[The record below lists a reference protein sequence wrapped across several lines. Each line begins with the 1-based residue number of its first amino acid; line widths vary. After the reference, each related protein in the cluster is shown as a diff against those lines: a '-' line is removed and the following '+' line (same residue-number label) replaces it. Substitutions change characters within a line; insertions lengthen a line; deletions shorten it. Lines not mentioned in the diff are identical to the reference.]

1 MLGEDAGW
9 DKAGRPVTWCL
20 TLAKLPLG
28 SLEAGPTPK
37 GMLVFEA
44 NLTLPEARAFSRVF
58 SFFLNGSQIFPSLSI
73 QFWFPHIAIQRGQ
86 LFTCS
91 LHIPPPTHTH
101 TCSSCVLSKVQH
113 GAYLLCSL
121 QLCPAATSAQDL
133 SWTQKSLTKKPEVQ
147 GRTNDGHLYGLLISE

>member
-1 MLGEDAGW
+1 MLNLLGEDAGW

-86 LFTCS
+86 LLTCS
-91 LHIPPPTHTH
+91 LHIPPNTHTH
-101 TCSSCVLSKVQH
+101 VPHVFSPKYGMALTSCVHFSL
-113 GAYLLCSL
+113 ALLPP
-121 QLCPAATSAQDL
+121 QLRTSPGH
-133 SWTQKSLTKKPEVQ
+133 KS
-147 GRTNDGHLYGLLISE
+147 H